1 MAKPTK
7 SSKNSKSTK
16 RSKPAK
22 KKTASMNGAG
32 WTDHAKKI
40 DKSFA
45 VFVKPLNLGAPLPKQ
60 EEARLARASVRT
72 DEYMQRGI
80 AAWDQFGQRT
90 GLASYD
96 TTAVLDGIRESA
108 AMKPV
113 VDSMVAAAKL
123 LEQRLLA
130 VRSEGVLETDAIVA
144 AMTIAAKRK
153 GNEDLR
159 PMLDK
164 LREAKKKKRPTKPR
178 ASAKNKRAAAA
189 ASSAAASGAAPAANG
204 ANTTKTTKTT
214 EKTYEKVTES
224 GKA

>member
-1 MAKPTK
+1 MAKPKKSSK
-7 SSKNSKSTK
+7 SSKNTKSGKT
-16 RSKPAK
+16 SKPAK
-22 KKTASMNGAG
+22 KTAVSMNGAG

-45 VFVKPLNLGAPLPKQ
+45 VFVQALNLRAPLTKQ
-60 EEARLARASVRT
+60 EEGRLAHASLRT

-113 VDSMVAAAKL
+113 ADSMTAAAKL
-123 LEQRLLA
+123 LEQRLLG
-130 VRSEGVLETDAIVA
+130 VRGEGVFETDALVA
-144 AMTIAAKRK
+144 AMKNAAKRK

-159 PMLDK
+159 PMLAK
-164 LREAKKKKRPTKPR
+164 LLEAKKKKRPTKPR
-178 ASAKNKRAAAA
+178 ASAKNKRAAAPPV
-189 ASSAAASGAAPAANG
+189 AAPAANG
-204 ANTTKTTKTT
+204 ANGANTTKTT

-224 GKA
+224 GGT